1 MWDPWSGLRDSD
13 ELTKRLKLFL
23 LGRVAI
29 ISGFLGMLALSYL
42 RSGEE
47 RYVISVNR
55 LLMTIVIT
63 YGFSITSAILLQ
75 RIKDLRSF
83 THVQIGFDTVLITG
97 VIYLTGGVDSPFAFL
112 YCLPVINGAVLLFGR
127 GAMISALGAAIA
139 YNGLLLALISGVL
152 SPSYPLPPV
161 ELDLRV
167 TARLLSTTST
177 FFLIAYLSGI
187 LTGRLAKAELLLAE
201 KQAERDHLAV
211 LQGTLAQTIGSGL
224 ITTDADGCVT
234 SVDETASELSG
245 LSPSRIVGSD
255 IGATFPALR
264 LAPSARL
271 RFLQSTVALEPIEFA
286 HQTNGQQ
293 PLQLR
298 CTAAPLK
305 DTYGHPIGALYVL
318 QDITSLKSLEDES
331 IPSAFV
337 EALCRDDLEA
347 AAEISEAADG
357 LYGVSPAIRQVR
369 DMIER
374 VAASDAT
381 ILIAGESG
389 TGKEVA
395 ARAIHARS
403 PRRDKPFV
411 ALNCGA
417 IPEHLIESELFGHV
431 KGAFTGAVADRAGC
445 FRGADGGTIFLDE
458 IGDLPL
464 HLQVKLLRVLQER
477 VFRPVGS
484 ETSVAVN
491 VRILAASNRD
501 LVGEVAAG
509 AFREDLFY
517 RLNVITIEL
526 PPLRDRRED
535 IPLLIRHFLRQFSE
549 LHDRK
554 VNRLSVG
561 AGRVLL
567 QHRFPGNV
575 RELENIIE
583 HAVALCDGDTATEE
597 HLPPYLMNGGSRTE
611 SAGEPVTS
619 QPMRPWTA
627 PPPPT
632 GIASSV
638 DLERDLAEYEKA
650 ILLRALE
657 QAGGV
662 KKRAAELLGINY
674 RSLRHRLQKYGLGEG
689 SEEAA

>member
-1 MWDPWSGLRDSD
+1 
-13 ELTKRLKLFL
+13 
-23 LGRVAI
+23 
-29 ISGFLGMLALSYL
+29 
-42 RSGEE
+42 
-47 RYVISVNR
+47 
-55 LLMTIVIT
+55 
-63 YGFSITSAILLQ
+63 
-75 RIKDLRSF
+75 
-83 THVQIGFDTVLITG
+83 
-97 VIYLTGGVDSPFAFL
+97 
-112 YCLPVINGAVLLFGR
+112 
-127 GAMISALGAAIA
+127 
-139 YNGLLLALISGVL
+139 
-152 SPSYPLPPV
+152 
-161 ELDLRV
+161 
-167 TARLLSTTST
+167 
-177 FFLIAYLSGI
+177 
-187 LTGRLAKAELLLAE
+187 
-201 KQAERDHLAV
+201 
-211 LQGTLAQTIGSGL
+211 
-224 ITTDADGCVT
+224 
-234 SVDETASELSG
+234 VDETASQLSG
-245 LSPSRIVGSD
+245 VAASRMVGADVGS
-255 IGATFPALR
+255 TFPALR
-264 LAPSARL
+264 LAQSARL
-271 RFLQSTVALEPIEFA
+271 RFLQSTLALEPIEFA
-286 HQTNGQQ
+286 HQTNGHE
-293 PLQLR
+293 PLHLR

-305 DTYGHPIGALYVL
+305 DTYGHSIGALYVL
-318 QDITSLKSLEDES
+318 QDITSLKSLEVQPAPGTD
-331 IPSAFV
+331 I
-337 EALCRDDLEA
+337 EALCKDDLEA
-347 AAEISEAADG
+347 AAEIAEAADG
-357 LYGVSPAIRQVR
+357 LYGVSQVVRQVR
-369 DMIER
+369 QMIER

-381 ILIAGESG
+381 VLIGGESG

-395 ARAIHARS
+395 ARAIHSRS

-411 ALNCGA
+411 AINCGA

-431 KGAFTGAVADRAGC
+431 RGAFTGAVADRAGC

-501 LVGEVAAG
+501 LNSEVAAG

-535 IPLLIRHFLRQFSE
+535 IPLLIRHFLRQFSD

-554 VNRLSVG
+554 VSRLSVA

-597 HLPPYLMNGGSRTE
+597 HLPPYLLNGGGGRTE
-611 SAGEPVTS
+611 SAPEAVMS
-619 QPMRPWTA
+619 QPTRIWAA
-627 PPPPT
+627 PSPPT
-632 GIASSV
+632 AISSSV

-674 RSLRHRLQKYGLGEG
+674 RSLRHRLQKYGLSEG
-689 SEEAA
+689 GEEAAQA